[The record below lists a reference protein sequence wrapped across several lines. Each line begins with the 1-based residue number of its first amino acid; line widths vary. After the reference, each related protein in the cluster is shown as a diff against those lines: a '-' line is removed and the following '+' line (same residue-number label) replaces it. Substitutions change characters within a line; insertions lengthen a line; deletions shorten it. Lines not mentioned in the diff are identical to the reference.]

1 MEEMVG
7 KIKLELDQYCGEDL
21 YSDGEIEQ
29 TLLDLAKTHTE
40 EELNSVIAQKY
51 SWPVLYHFSH
61 IRSNIVAWL
70 PIDKSMEVLEIG
82 SGCGAITG
90 KLAEMSRHVDCIE
103 LSKQR
108 SLINANRNRAHDN
121 ITIKVGNFTDVE
133 KTLTKQYDVI
143 TLIGVFEYAECYVNI
158 EQPYTAFLEIIKKH
172 LKKGGQIVIAIEN
185 RLGMKYLSGC
195 MEDHTSLIGEG
206 LKHYPVSSGVKTF
219 DKSELCAILN
229 SAGLSNHTF
238 YYPHPDYKLPMQIY
252 SDDYL
257 PKVGELSQNY
267 NNLDQERVEVFLE
280 RDGFD
285 FAIAHNLFP
294 EVSNSF
300 LVVAL
305 GE

>member
-40 EELNSVIAQKY
+40 EELNSVIAQEY

-133 KTLTKQYDVI
+133 KTLTK
-143 TLIGVFEYAECYVNI
+143 
-158 EQPYTAFLEIIKKH
+158 
-172 LKKGGQIVIAIEN
+172 
-185 RLGMKYLSGC
+185 
-195 MEDHTSLIGEG
+195 
-206 LKHYPVSSGVKTF
+206 
-219 DKSELCAILN
+219 
-229 SAGLSNHTF
+229 
-238 YYPHPDYKLPMQIY
+238 
-252 SDDYL
+252 
-257 PKVGELSQNY
+257 
-267 NNLDQERVEVFLE
+267 
-280 RDGFD
+280 
-285 FAIAHNLFP
+285 
-294 EVSNSF
+294 
-300 LVVAL
+300 
-305 GE
+305 